1 MHNIKLFCVFF
12 LSARSILSA
21 GEPAF
26 RTFSD
31 SQGREMSAKLTQ
43 VSGDDIYIERLDG
56 LSTKVNISMFSK
68 EDQEFIRD
76 WDRKETLKN
85 DAIKVRFITDIED
98 KSGWED
104 NLRGVLVKTWK
115 ESYGIELSNES
126 QLDLKNIR
134 IEYLIFKYEDAVAA
148 QKRSEGE
155 VRYLT
160 DETKVPA
167 LVVRSTVRVSTK
179 KFPMRETKLAPGFI
193 WPGGGK
199 RTSKDE
205 MRGIWIKVFVGEI
218 LAAEVSKPEHL
229 MRKEN
234 WPTSKSR

>member
-1 MHNIKLFCVFF
+1 MHYIKLFFVFF
-12 LSARSILSA
+12 LTTGSALSA
-21 GEPAF
+21 GESNF

-31 SQGREMSAKLTQ
+31 SQGREMNAKLTQ
-43 VSGDDIYIERLDG
+43 VSGEDIYIERLDG
-56 LSTKVNISMFSK
+56 LSTKVNISIFSK

-76 WDRKETLKN
+76 WGRKETLKN
-85 DAIKVRFITDIED
+85 DVIRVRFITDIED

-104 NLRGVLVKTWK
+104 NLRGVLKKTWK

-126 QLDLKNIR
+126 QLDLENIR
-134 IEYLIFKYEDAVAA
+134 IAYLIIKLEDAVAA

-160 DETKVPA
+160 GETKVPSLKA
-167 LVVRSTVRVSTK
+167 RSKARVSTK
-179 KFPMRETKLAPGFI
+179 KFPMMETKLAPGFV

-199 RTSKDE
+199 KTSEDD

-218 LAAEVSKPEHL
+218 LAAEVSKPESL
-229 MRKEN
+229 MRKES

>member
-1 MHNIKLFCVFF
+1 MHKIKLFFVFF
-12 LSARSILSA
+12 LTTGNIFSAEEST
-21 GEPAF
+21 F
-26 RTFSD
+26 RTFFD
-31 SQGREMSAKLTQ
+31 NQGREMSAKLTR
-43 VSGDDIYIERLDG
+43 VSGYDIYVERLDG
-56 LSTKVNISMFSK
+56 LITKVNISLFCK

-85 DAIKVRFITDIED
+85 DAIKVRFITDVED

-104 NLRGVLVKTWK
+104 NLRGVLKKTWK

-134 IEYLIFKYEDAVAA
+134 IEYLIFKFEDAIAA

-155 VRYLT
+155 VHYLT
-160 DETKVPA
+160 GETKVPV
-167 LVVRSTVRVSTK
+167 LKVRSKARASTK
-179 KFPMRETKLAPGFI
+179 KFPMLETKLQPGFT
-193 WPGGGK
+193 WSGGGK
-199 RTSKDE
+199 KTSEDE

-218 LAAEVSKPEHL
+218 LATEVSKPENL
-229 MRKEN
+229 MRKES

>member
-1 MHNIKLFCVFF
+1 MHYIKLFFVFF
-12 LSARSILSA
+12 LTTGSALSA
-21 GEPAF
+21 GESNF

-31 SQGREMSAKLTQ
+31 SQGREMNAKLTQ
-43 VSGDDIYIERLDG
+43 VSGEDIYIERLDG
-56 LSTKVNISMFSK
+56 LSTKVKISIFSK

-76 WDRKETLKN
+76 WGRKETLKN
-85 DAIKVRFITDIED
+85 DAIRVRFITDVED

-104 NLRGVLVKTWK
+104 SGGGIVRKTWK

-134 IEYLIFKYEDAVAA
+134 IEYLIFKFEDAMAA

-155 VRYLT
+155 IRYLT
-160 DETKVPA
+160 GETKVPA
-167 LVVRSTVRVSTK
+167 LKVRSKARASTK
-179 KFPMRETKLAPGFI
+179 KFPMLETKLAPGYR
-193 WPGGGK
+193 WAGGGK
-199 RTSKDE
+199 ETSEDE

-218 LAAEVSKPEHL
+218 LATEVSKPENL
-229 MRKEN
+229 IRKES

>member
-1 MHNIKLFCVFF
+1 MHYIKLFFVFF
-12 LSARSILSA
+12 LTTGSALSA
-21 GEPAF
+21 GESNF

-31 SQGREMSAKLTQ
+31 SQGREMNAKLTQ
-43 VSGDDIYIERLDG
+43 VSGEDIYIERLDG
-56 LSTKVNISMFSK
+56 LSTKVNISIFSK

-76 WDRKETLKN
+76 WGRKETLKN
-85 DAIKVRFITDIED
+85 DAIRVRFITDIED

-104 NLRGVLVKTWK
+104 NLRGVLKKTWK

-126 QLDLKNIR
+126 QLDLENIR
-134 IEYLIFKYEDAVAA
+134 IAYLIIKFEDAVAA
-148 QKRSEGE
+148 QKRTEGE

-160 DETKVPA
+160 GETKVPA
-167 LVVRSTVRVSTK
+167 LKARSKARVSTK
-179 KFPMRETKLAPGFI
+179 KFPMMETKLAPGFV

-199 RTSKDE
+199 KTSEDD

-218 LAAEVSKPEHL
+218 LAAEVSKPESL
-229 MRKEN
+229 MRKES